1 MADKQLLV
9 GHFRLNLVGFRS
21 AVETVAVHRLVHRRV
36 GVSTAVV
43 PRDICLRHRVVG
55 RLVGA
60 DGSVH
65 EELQQVCAQHV
76 PVVVVILLAVL
87 AAHYETA
94 DAAVSEE
101 RLVDGE
107 VSEILL
113 DRLAFVGVEWLAR
126 LDGIESRGG
135 VSWVAGEGIW
145 RQTGGQLITHST
157 TVRRSG
163 GSAPLVT
170 RTRSVGGMVRTFE

>member
-1 MADKQLLV
+1 M
-9 GHFRLNLVGFRS
+9 RFRS

-55 RLVGA
+55 RLVRA
-60 DGSVH
+60 DGSVPRAAAAGLRAACPSRGSDPVGSPRSRLRDRGYRG
-65 EELQQVCAQHV
+65 ERGV
-76 PVVVVILLAVL
+76 PRKQRGQRDPPRPLGVRGGRVV
-87 AAHYETA
+87 
-94 DAAVSEE
+94 
-101 RLVDGE
+101 G
-107 VSEILL
+107 
-113 DRLAFVGVEWLAR
+113 R

-145 RQTGGQLITHST
+145 RQTGGQVITHST